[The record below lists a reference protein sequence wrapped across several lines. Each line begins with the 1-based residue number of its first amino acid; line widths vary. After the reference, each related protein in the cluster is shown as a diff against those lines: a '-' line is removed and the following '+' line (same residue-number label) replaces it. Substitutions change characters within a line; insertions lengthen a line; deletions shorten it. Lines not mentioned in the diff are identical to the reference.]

1 MNTIDKKN
9 WQPLREDMCNRL
21 NKRKADRTIEILQAT
36 YGYADIQF
44 LQEVAGSF
52 ADAAKKKPLSS
63 IFNIYYP
70 SEMDADRD
78 QNSFILLK
86 KDRFKDVVEVTSSVL
101 KELDG
106 SKDVPLAKGDLLAL
120 TCTDAED
127 GTKYLL
133 ASFHGDTNGLA
144 TIPVVTA
151 VHSYAVSKVPDH
163 KLLFGMDANTYA
175 TPEADQQ
182 GVVAFAQFYR
192 SKSLNSCYG
201 PYPNPKNFTTFH
213 ARTHLQ
219 PQLNKAVKL
228 EEKDIKGDKN
238 PKDFIVFFAADYEV
252 LSTEKD
258 NTGERKYVENMVFPT
273 LSFPSD
279 HGVTSTVLAA
289 LPPVSVGSDRDS
301 KHKPALRKAA
311 V

>member
-1 MNTIDKKN
+1 
-9 WQPLREDMCNRL
+9 
-21 NKRKADRTIEILQAT
+21 
-36 YGYADIQF
+36 
-44 LQEVAGSF
+44 
-52 ADAAKKKPLSS
+52 
-63 IFNIYYP
+63 
-70 SEMDADRD
+70 
-78 QNSFILLK
+78 
-86 KDRFKDVVEVTSSVL
+86 
-101 KELDG
+101 
-106 SKDVPLAKGDLLAL
+106 
-120 TCTDAED
+120 
-127 GTKYLL
+127 
-133 ASFHGDTNGLA
+133 
-144 TIPVVTA
+144 
-151 VHSYAVSKVPDH
+151 
-163 KLLFGMDANTYA
+163 
-175 TPEADQQ
+175 
-182 GVVAFAQFYR
+182 VVAFAQFYR

-273 LSFPSD
+273 LDFPSD

-289 LPPVSVGSDRDS
+289 LPPVSVGSDSDS